1 MKDIR
6 KINEF
11 IRKFKKQQITK
22 LTLEKKTVL
31 HTKSQLKEKTASSI
45 TVK

>member
-22 LTLEKKTVL
+22 LTLEKKN
-31 HTKSQLKEKTASSI
+31 SRAY
-45 TVK
+45 